1 VRLRAV
7 GLMSGTSLD
16 GIDAALVH
24 LWPGGRGIV
33 ASLENFMT
41 VPFSPD
47 LACAIRA
54 ALPPHEP
61 APVVVAALDAALGDA
76 FGAAVRA
83 VSGDLAPDFVASHGL
98 TLYHDGSARTTV
110 QLGDPYRIRAAA
122 RATVVADFRRADCAA
137 GGEGAPLVPYVDAL
151 LLGRDDRDV
160 VALNLGGIANL
171 TVVPRGA
178 RAPRLA
184 FDAGPANMPL
194 DGFVRARGAGDFDRD
209 GALAAR
215 GTVDA
220 AALRALLASEAAW
233 FALPPPKSTGRE
245 RFGDGFLERN
255 AAALAALTLA
265 DGCATL
271 VAFVATVVRDAVA
284 HVGVDPGA
292 SVVCS
297 GGGAR
302 NPVLFAALRAELG
315 GLGCEVVPSDA
326 CGLDGDAKEAV
337 AFAILGLELVRGRPA
352 GVPAATG
359 AMYSALLGAIVPHEL
374 AALARKIEAT
384 FGANPA

>member
-1 VRLRAV
+1 VTLRAV

-16 GIDAALVH
+16 GIDAALVR
-24 LWPGGRGIV
+24 LAPGGRGIV
-33 ASLENFMT
+33 AELERFTT
-41 VPFSPD
+41 VPFGPG
-47 LACAIRA
+47 LARAVRA
-54 ALPPHEP
+54 ALPPYEP
-61 APVVVAALDAALGDA
+61 GPAAVAALDVALGDA

-83 VSGDLAPDFVASHGL
+83 VAGDRAPDFVASHGL
-98 TLYHDGSARTTV
+98 TLHHDGPARTTV
-110 QLGDPYRIRAAA
+110 QLGDPYRIRGAAY
-122 RATVVADFRRADCAA
+122 ATVLADFRRADCAA
-137 GGEGAPLVPYVDAL
+137 GGEGAPLVPYVDAV

-160 VALNLGGIANL
+160 IALNLGGIANL

-194 DGFVRARGAGDFDRD
+194 DGFVRARGAGHFDRN
-209 GALAAR
+209 GVLAAR

-220 AALRALLASEAAW
+220 AALRSLVASEAAW

-245 RFGDGFLERN
+245 RFGDGFLARN
-255 AAALAALTLA
+255 ATTLAALGLE

-271 VAFVATVVRDAVA
+271 VAFVARIVRDAVA
-284 HVGVDPGA
+284 RAGVAPGA
-292 SVVCS
+292 AVVCS

-315 GLGCEVVPSDA
+315 GLGYEVLPSEA
-326 CGLDGDAKEAV
+326 CGLDGDAKEAI
-337 AFAILGLELVRGRPA
+337 AFAILGLELLRGRPA

-359 AMYSALLGAIVPHEL
+359 ATRPVLLGAIVPHEL
-374 AALARKIEAT
+374 AALARKIDAT
-384 FGANPA
+384 FGTN